1 MVNIG
6 SLDRTLRLMVGVV
19 LVAAVFVPPLAA
31 WVAPLGGWKYA
42 LTAWGAIMLLTA
54 AIRFCP
60 AYSLL
65 GISSCRAGRSS

>member
-1 MVNIG
+1 
-6 SLDRTLRLMVGVV
+6 
-19 LVAAVFVPPLAA
+19 VFVPPLADWA
-31 WVAPLGGWKYA
+31 APLGGWKYA